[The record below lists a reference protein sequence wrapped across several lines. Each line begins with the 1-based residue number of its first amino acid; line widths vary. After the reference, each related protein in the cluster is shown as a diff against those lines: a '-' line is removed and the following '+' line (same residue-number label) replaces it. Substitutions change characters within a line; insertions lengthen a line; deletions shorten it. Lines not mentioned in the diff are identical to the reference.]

1 MNRLARARAGSIGL
15 GGEHFGDNLADFA
28 EGNMPQIRR
37 NQ

>member
-1 MNRLARARAGSIGL
+1 MNRLAIARAESSGL

-28 EGNMPQIRR
+28 EGNMTQIRR